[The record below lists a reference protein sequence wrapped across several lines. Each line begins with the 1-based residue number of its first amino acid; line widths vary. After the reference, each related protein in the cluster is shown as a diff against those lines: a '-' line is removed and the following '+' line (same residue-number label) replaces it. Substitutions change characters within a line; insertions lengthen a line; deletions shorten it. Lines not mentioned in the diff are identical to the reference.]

1 MSEKETPTETFI
13 REVSTWKFAGVIV
26 WHAGLFLL
34 GAAVWTL
41 PASTSIRTL
50 AAALFSTSWFYLI
63 LVFGPMVGVLY
74 AQRRVLTTIDV
85 PPLYVAKLG
94 WSSKAWPALLLSRWV
109 DWGGHGDTPLLFVA
123 NWEGCAGQ
131 GQHCCRAAGC
141 IQCSWWLG
149 IDRSWS

>member
-13 REVSTWKFAGVIV
+13 REVSAWKFAGVVV

-41 PASTSIRTL
+41 PASTSIGSV

-63 LVFGPMVGVLY
+63 LVFGSMVGVLY
-74 AQRRVLTTIDV
+74 TQRRVLTTIDV

-94 WSSKAWPALLLSRWV
+94 WSSKAWPALLLSR
-109 DWGGHGDTPLLFVA
+109 
-123 NWEGCAGQ
+123 
-131 GQHCCRAAGC
+131 
-141 IQCSWWLG
+141 
-149 IDRSWS
+149 